1 MKKSLALTL
10 AALMACGTMAL
21 LPACN
26 GGGGGDYDGSNFLT
40 REEAIE
46 QYGNEYRI
54 VKEQITLKIFVP
66 RGSMNPE
73 YSSMKMFKK
82 LSEVTNLKFEFT
94 EADTSSYTNLRT
106 AAWNGD
112 LPDFFLFAN
121 TMAEQVNYSE
131 LKAIYAFNDP
141 NLEVEGV
148 KVGSLIDNYRPTYKK
163 LLDENFNI
171 DTTVNAKDVVTLD
184 NGLMYAT
191 VAAMDV
197 PRDLSYKMWINE
209 EWINNIN
216 TTNSLKSQLKA
227 QFGVEQL
234 PMSNEV
240 DTIEELLLVLR
251 AFKKLDANRNG
262 DANDEIPVSSNKMQY
277 LRNFIM
283 AAYGAVFESVEISN
297 DGSTFTYTPAT
308 EAYKK
313 YLEVAKLMYD
323 EGLMDANTFQNQ
335 DASMAAKGY
344 ANRLGMFCAAAPY
357 LVTGYDYDQ
366 NYKVFGPLTSDY
378 YQGTPLHY
386 GFSPFKASATM
397 IPRGT
402 PYVREVARLI
412 DILYSE
418 LGQQLIAYGEEGVD
432 WTWDN
437 EEKTSWTFNVPEDWD
452 GTQEEYRAT
461 ITPNVG
467 TGASVYWSY
476 DFVGKMNDPII
487 KSLNEES
494 ERYIPYL
501 KVPVPEEVILAKED
515 YSPVSL
521 KLTDLGKYVEM
532 AECNFIL
539 GEKGYN
545 ITSADDW
552 NAYINKLKGYGYEDV
567 LARYNAALARKNAKG

>member
-1 MKKSLALTL
+1 MKKRVSLTL
-10 AALMACGTMAL
+10 AALMAFGAMAIM
-21 LPACN
+21 PA
-26 GGGGGDYDGSNFLT
+26 GGCKKNDVDPSNFLT

-66 RGSMNPE
+66 KGSMNPE
-73 YSSMKMFKK
+73 YSTMKMFKK
-82 LSEVTNLKFEFT
+82 LSEVTNLKFEFV

-112 LPDFFLFAN
+112 LPDLFLFAN
-121 TMAEQVNYSE
+121 TMAEQVNYSA
-131 LKAIYAFNDP
+131 LRAIHAFNDP
-141 NLEVEGV
+141 NLEVNGM
-148 KVGSLIDNYRPTYKK
+148 KVGSLIDNYMPTYKK

-171 DTTVNAKDVVTLD
+171 ETSVSAKDVVTLD

-191 VAAMDV
+191 VSAMDV
-197 PRDLSYKMWINE
+197 PRDLSFKMWINE

-216 TTNSLKSQLKA
+216 TTTSLKNKLQSQL
-227 QFGVEQL
+227 GVEQL
-234 PMSNEV
+234 PTGNEI
-240 DTIEELLLVLR
+240 DTIEELFLVLR
-251 AFKKLDANRNG
+251 AFKKLDANKNG
-262 DANDEIPVSSNKMQY
+262 DENDEIPVSSNKMQY

-283 AAYGAVFESVEISN
+283 AAYGAVFESVELSN

-313 YLEVAKLMYD
+313 YLETAKLMMD
-323 EGLMDANTFQNQ
+323 EGLMDNNTFQNQ

-344 ANRLGMFCAAAPY
+344 SNRLGMFCAAAPY

-366 NYKVFGPLTSDY
+366 NYKAFGPLTSEY
-378 YQGTPLHY
+378 YQGAPLHY

-402 PYVREVARLI
+402 PYVRELARLI
-412 DILYSE
+412 DILYSD
-418 LGQQLIAYGEEGVD
+418 LGTQLIAYGEEGVD
-432 WTWDN
+432 WTWDD
-437 EEKTSWTFNVPEDWD
+437 EEKTSWTFHVPEDWD

-494 ERYIPYL
+494 ERYLPYL
-501 KVPVPEEVILAKED
+501 KIPVPEEVILAKED

-532 AECNFIL
+532 TEYNFIT

-545 ITSADDW
+545 ISSEEDW

-567 LARYNAALARKNAKG
+567 LARYNAALARKNAK